1 MHNFY
6 FFTFALSSPYTLA
19 PPKVLSLDKRKIALS
34 SCFDSRTFEIKSP
47 GSIIKPI
54 KILIFFVLSSLIR
67 NFAPKQQKGE
77 DENRRTTAPKR

>member
-34 SCFDSRTFEIKSP
+34 SCFDSRTFEIKISRFYNQTNKN
-47 GSIIKPI
+47 IN
-54 KILIFFVLSSLIR
+54 IFGFVLAYAYLCTRII
-67 NFAPKQQKGE
+67 NI
-77 DENRRTTAPKR
+77 